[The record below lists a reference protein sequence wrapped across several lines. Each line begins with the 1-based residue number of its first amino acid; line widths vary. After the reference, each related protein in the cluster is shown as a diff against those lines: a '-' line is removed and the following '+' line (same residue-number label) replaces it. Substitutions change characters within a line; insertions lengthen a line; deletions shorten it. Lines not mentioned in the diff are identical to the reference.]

1 MVCEAGPL
9 LGLLGEI
16 PDKVNYY
23 QLSAGV
29 VEW

>member
-9 LGLLGEI
+9 KWGLGGI